1 MYTFNSTMSR
11 EILPVDN
18 VERVKL
24 ALKRQA
30 EKESKSRDV
39 DVNFLDTNRS
49 TSSNFMLTDIDALY
63 EKEGLASA
71 VITDNLIRPVITD
84 RSDAILKNK
93 EEPVQDFIPFSPSS
107 KDNWLESFS
116 HKKA

>member
-71 VITDNLIRPVITD
+71 VITDNLVRPVITD

-93 EEPVQDFIPFSPSS
+93 EKPVQDFIPFSPSS
-107 KDNWLESFS
+107 KDNRLKSFP
-116 HKKA
+116 HKKT